1 MLGLPLPLKLTFENE
16 DKIRKTVERGG
27 GLSNLE
33 ARSMLDHGI
42 EIGRGGV
49 WLEMTEE
56 QYRKLLKQR

>member
-1 MLGLPLPLKLTFENE
+1 MGLPLPLKLTFENE